1 MSCKDLP
8 APSSLAEA
16 LQQRMDIYKSAAE
29 GAKSKGD
36 DRKAR
41 MHQRIVKVQTMHLKF
56 SYRLKKKKKKGG
68 NFSKGVR
75 QYVIVRNS

>member
-1 MSCKDLP
+1 MCVCVCVFCKDLP

-29 GAKSKGD
+29 GAMSKGD

-41 MHQRIVKVQTMHLKF
+41 MHQRIVKVHSLA
-56 SYRLKKKKKKGG
+56 
-68 NFSKGVR
+68 
-75 QYVIVRNS
+75 

>member
-1 MSCKDLP
+1 MLNLENKVCVYVCVSCKELRP
-8 APSSLAEA
+8 PSTVAEA

-41 MHQRIVKVQTMHLKF
+41 MHQRIVKVCTMPFNIIAITL
-56 SYRLKKKKKKGG
+56 RA
-68 NFSKGVR
+68 R
-75 QYVIVRNS
+75 

>member
-1 MSCKDLP
+1 MEFACLCVPCKDLP
-8 APSSLAEA
+8 APRSLAEA

-41 MHQRIVKVQTMHLKF
+41 MHQRIVKVHTIHLKPAYLL
-56 SYRLKKKKKKGG
+56 SKQNNYLIKKT
-68 NFSKGVR
+68 NV
-75 QYVIVRNS
+75 